1 MATKA
6 FNDVLREAINDLT
19 EHGYDNV
26 TRIEY
31 WLQRLREAAEQDVGP
46 TVDMD
51 RLLRD
56 TLEAV
61 YRRLVDNG
69 QLLRYHPGVG
79 RFTLD
84 KVRPELRAELDRR
97 IIAATDLIKRNRKEA
112 VEKTLHRF
120 QGWSTSIPKGGTD
133 AINRLRA
140 SGELKKPLQRLG
152 YEERRLAID
161 QGHKLRSAISEIV
174 ATDAGAIAVI
184 WHSQWRRNPT
194 RAKDGYQWRK
204 DHKERD
210 GKVYLIRDSWAKT
223 KGFVKPG
230 KNGYFDDIT
239 KPGEEVYCLIGES
252 SIQYADSIA
261 KAYKRF
267 YSGELTTLITAT
279 GNRLSI
285 TPNHPILSEHGW
297 VAGGTLQ
304 EGDYIVE
311 IAQEVGRPEG
321 FTTAEIN
328 SDSTVPT
335 IAQIFSAASKF
346 GTKNPVRSTS
356 EQFHGDGMP
365 DGNVDIVRPA
375 GLLSY
380 DFVPKAEQLINQLH
394 FSITNSRLIGD
405 HTDGHSP
412 FSLFG
417 ITGNRVRSRLVS
429 IFNKLFAPFRSS
441 LGVLNPIGI
450 SASSGLTASLNNV
463 TSNHSATDLV
473 FFRKLQNASA
483 AFMGS
488 SKRRSVHGQFVGRWQ
503 SITEVQEPFVVPFPK
518 GADVNT
524 KSVSDLRN
532 GFPFGTKLSRIVKVE
547 RKFWSG
553 HVYNLQTSDGWY
565 AAQNIICHNCSCQVT
580 YLYNLRQLPEELL
593 TQSGKKILK
602 ETRTS
607 FSDARSDSVDD
618 AGGNGVPSGLWSEVK
633 ALDKFRFLRG
643 FSNMKIVPDT
653 DEWHAYQDPD
663 TDKIVVQ
670 EKVLFKPRDEQLHI
684 LLHEAGHRGQEV
696 MKNEYELFKNVHLN
710 RLSYFI
716 DMANHVHLLD
726 YAKTGQVDSVAS
738 EVWAESYSR
747 FCLGLWMP
755 DELKV
760 WWDEIS
766 RTIIPG

>member
-161 QGHKLRSAISEIV
+161 QGHKLRAAISEIV
-174 ATDAGAIAVI
+174 ATDNGAIAAI
-184 WHSQWRRNPT
+184 WHSQWRRNPS
-194 RAKDGYQWRK
+194 RAKDGYQWRV

-210 GKVYLIRDSWAKT
+210 GKVYLLRDSWAKQ
-223 KGFVKPG
+223 KKLVKPG
-230 KNGYFDDIT
+230 KVGYYDDIT
-239 KPGEEVYCLIGES
+239 KAGEEVYC
-252 SIQYADSIA
+252 
-261 KAYKRF
+261 
-267 YSGELTTLITAT
+267 
-279 GNRLSI
+279 
-285 TPNHPILSEHGW
+285 
-297 VAGGTLQ
+297 
-304 EGDYIVE
+304 
-311 IAQEVGRPEG
+311 
-321 FTTAEIN
+321 
-328 SDSTVPT
+328 
-335 IAQIFSAASKF
+335 
-346 GTKNPVRSTS
+346 
-356 EQFHGDGMP
+356 
-365 DGNVDIVRPA
+365 
-375 GLLSY
+375 
-380 DFVPKAEQLINQLH
+380 
-394 FSITNSRLIGD
+394 
-405 HTDGHSP
+405 
-412 FSLFG
+412 
-417 ITGNRVRSRLVS
+417 
-429 IFNKLFAPFRSS
+429 
-441 LGVLNPIGI
+441 
-450 SASSGLTASLNNV
+450 
-463 TSNHSATDLV
+463 
-473 FFRKLQNASA
+473 
-483 AFMGS
+483 
-488 SKRRSVHGQFVGRWQ
+488 
-503 SITEVQEPFVVPFPK
+503 
-518 GADVNT
+518 
-524 KSVSDLRN
+524 
-532 GFPFGTKLSRIVKVE
+532 
-547 RKFWSG
+547 
-553 HVYNLQTSDGWY
+553 
-565 AAQNIICHNCSCQVT
+565 SCQITWV
-580 YLYNLRQLPEELL
+580 YNLRQLPEDML
-593 TQSGKKILK
+593 TNLGK
-602 ETRTS
+602 ETLKKTKTD
-607 FSDARSDSVDD
+607 FSDARSDSSDD
-618 AGGNGVPSGLWSEVK
+618 ASGNGVPSGLWSEVK